1 MSILR
6 FSGVLAS
13 LVFLISVLISISY
26 NSWFD
31 FNKNAFS
38 DLGGSQAVNPWIFN
52 TGLIISGILVILLAL
67 HMILRSRTALE
78 YVGGSYLSI
87 GGIFLSLI
95 GVFPEGTRPHF
106 FISTWFFIQTFL
118 GALIYGIGVMRR
130 DRILAISIAILF
142 ILGLLGVFIKWS
154 SIAQLEA
161 YEIALLSIFSALY
174 ALRVR

>member
-67 HMILRSRTALE
+67 HMIL
-78 YVGGSYLSI
+78 
-87 GGIFLSLI
+87 
-95 GVFPEGTRPHF
+95 
-106 FISTWFFIQTFL
+106 
-118 GALIYGIGVMRR
+118 
-130 DRILAISIAILF
+130 
-142 ILGLLGVFIKWS
+142 
-154 SIAQLEA
+154 
-161 YEIALLSIFSALY
+161 
-174 ALRVR
+174 